1 MIRPPVRVER
11 WIKATWFRGLR
22 EPAGLRVGLELGHF
36 VGDVDRW
43 PYQGEKHA
51 LPLVSFATFAGERR
65 ALAHVEHVTAL
76 AFDVDEPLSTRAEI
90 EARLAASMDLAWSF
104 HTSYSSTADALRFRV
119 LAPLSRPMRS
129 DEHRATWPLLA
140 AALARGG
147 VRVDAVCKDPSRAF
161 FVPVRPP
168 SNIFEAGSLE
178 GHELDVDAWL
188 EVARA
193 VREAD
198 HAERD
203 AEAARRSPNRSMTGP
218 ALSPFERA
226 RRYVARL
233 PHAIAGSRGH
243 DATFRAALVAA
254 VGFKLDDAAALEV
267 LRNWN
272 RGCKPAWTEAELA
285 RKVAQARANGRVPEG
300 FLLDARRAS

>member
-104 HTSYSSTADALRFRV
+104 HTSYSSSDVATSRRGARARWRAGRCGLQGPEPRLLRAGATAVQHLRSG
-119 LAPLSRPMRS
+119 LSR
-129 DEHRATWPLLA
+129 
-140 AALARGG
+140 
-147 VRVDAVCKDPSRAF
+147 
-161 FVPVRPP
+161 RPRT
-168 SNIFEAGSLE
+168 G
-178 GHELDVDAWL
+178 
-188 EVARA
+188 
-193 VREAD
+193 
-198 HAERD
+198 
-203 AEAARRSPNRSMTGP
+203 RRRM
-218 ALSPFERA
+218 A
-226 RRYVARL
+226 
-233 PHAIAGSRGH
+233 
-243 DATFRAALVAA
+243 
-254 VGFKLDDAAALEV
+254 
-267 LRNWN
+267 
-272 RGCKPAWTEAELA
+272 
-285 RKVAQARANGRVPEG
+285 
-300 FLLDARRAS
+300 